1 MSKLA
6 GGVVA
11 AIVAALLITGGI
23 IVAKSR
29 AYHVTFAMP
38 SAAQL
43 STGSPVL
50 IRGFQVGKISSMEV
64 RDNVALVGVTI
75 SGDDVP
81 LHQGTTTSVEWA
93 AALGERLLEL
103 FPGPPSNAE
112 VPSGGLITGA
122 SRQTEVDQVL
132 SALDPPTRAKLT
144 SMLRR
149 LNGTSQGEEQNLK
162 AMLQSAGP
170 TVSAVGEVLKGVG
183 QDGPA
188 IRALVSQM
196 HNLIG
201 TAVNR
206 QNQIR
211 GVINNLYGL
220 TSTAASQQQ
229 QFADGLRE
237 LPSTLQTAQVTLD
250 KVHPA
255 TDATVPLLH
264 DLRPGIS
271 KLVWVSRDLSPLM
284 HDLRPAAR
292 RLVPTVRSLE
302 DVLSD
307 TPRLFDLTHGD
318 FPAISDILHD
328 YQPAASFIR
337 PYTPELAGWIS
348 NFGEA
353 FSRYDSQGHYWG
365 GLLAENLAA
374 FSDTT
379 VRLPGQQL
387 RGAPKPGSVVNQSW
401 DDPDATGSEPR

>member
-6 GGVVA
+6 GGIVA
-11 AIVAALLITGGI
+11 AVVAALLITGVVM
-23 IVAKSR
+23 VAKAR
-29 AYHVTFAMP
+29 EYHVTFAMP

-50 IRGFQVGKISSMEV
+50 IKGFQVGRISSMEV
-64 RDNVALVGVTI
+64 RDNMALVGVTI

-81 LHQGTTTSVEWA
+81 LHQGTSTSVEWA
-93 AALGERLLEL
+93 SALGERLLEL
-103 FPGPPSNAE
+103 FPGPASNAA

-144 SMLRR
+144 SMLRQ
-149 LNGTSQGEEQNLK
+149 LNGTSRGEEQNIK

-188 IRALVSQM
+188 IRALVGQM
-196 HNLIG
+196 NSLIS
-201 TAVNR
+201 TAVSR
-206 QNQIR
+206 QDQLR
-211 GVINNLYGL
+211 GVVNNLYGF
-220 TSTAASQQQ
+220 TSATATQEQ

-237 LPSTLQTAQVTLD
+237 LPSTLQTAQTTLD

-264 DLRPGIS
+264 DLRPGIN
-271 KLVWVSRDLSPLM
+271 KLVDVSRDLSPLM
-284 HDLRPAAR
+284 HNLRPVTR

-307 TPRLFDLTHGD
+307 TPRLFDLTHD
-318 FPAISDILHD
+318 DLPTISGILHD
-328 YQPAASFIR
+328 YRPAASFIR
-337 PYTPELAGWIS
+337 PYTPEIAGWVS
-348 NFGEA
+348 NFGDA

-365 GLLAENLAA
+365 GLLAESPAA
-374 FSDTT
+374 FADTT

-387 RGAPKPGSVVNQSW
+387 RGAPKPGSAVNQPW